1 MKNLLFCFALTAF
14 YIKFAIRI
22 ENQPHCDMKRYI
34 IRTVICAMAAVAL
47 TACDKGKFHIAGNIT
62 NAKDSMLYLE
72 NMSLDGPV
80 KTDSVKLSED
90 GAFSFSGAKPEA
102 PEFYR
107 LRIDAQ
113 IINISIDSTETV
125 TVTARYPGMASEYT
139 VEGSE
144 NCKKIKE
151 LTLKQMALQQKARE
165 VSRNPGMGV
174 AATEDSIQRMVK
186 AYKRDVTRNYIF
198 KEPMKAYSYFA
209 LFQTLGSAFIFNPR
223 TDAEDVKV
231 FGAVAT
237 SWDTFHPNSLRGQNL
252 HNITIE
258 GMKNQRILRSRNEG
272 IDPARI
278 NTSNIIDIALK
289 DNHGVTRRLTS
300 LRGKVVFLDF
310 HVFASENS
318 TKRIMMLRELYDKY
332 HASGLEIYQVSTDED
347 EHFWKQ
353 QTAALPWVCV
363 RAEGADANEILMRYN
378 VQQLP
383 TFFLV
388 DRNSML
394 YKRDTQMKDFEAE
407 LRGLL

>member
-1 MKNLLFCFALTAF
+1 M
-14 YIKFAIRI
+14 
-22 ENQPHCDMKRYI
+22 
-34 IRTVICAMAAVAL
+34 
-47 TACDKGKFHIAGNIT
+47 
-62 NAKDSMLYLE
+62 
-72 NMSLDGPV
+72 
-80 KTDSVKLSED
+80 
-90 GAFSFSGAKPEA
+90 
-102 PEFYR
+102 
-107 LRIDAQ
+107 
-113 IINISIDSTETV
+113 
-125 TVTARYPGMASEYT
+125 
-139 VEGSE
+139 
-144 NCKKIKE
+144 
-151 LTLKQMALQQKARE
+151 
-165 VSRNPGMGV
+165 
-174 AATEDSIQRMVK
+174 
-186 AYKRDVTRNYIF
+186 
-198 KEPMKAYSYFA
+198 
-209 LFQTLGSAFIFNPR
+209 
-223 TDAEDVKV
+223 
-231 FGAVAT
+231 AT

-289 DNHGVTRRLTS
+289 DNHGLTRRLTS

-363 RAEGADANEILMRYN
+363 RAEGVDANEILMRYN